1 MSTIT
6 LLCIALAGVIMLLL
20 LVIKAKVQPFVAL
33 LLVSLLVALAAGI
46 PAGEVGK
53 VMIAGMGGVL
63 GSVTIIIGLGAM
75 LGRMIEHSGG
85 AESLANYFSRKLGDK
100 RTIAALTLAA
110 FFLGIP
116 VFFDVGFIILAP
128 IIYGF
133 AKVAK
138 ISPLKFG
145 LPVAGIMLTVH
156 VAVPPHP
163 GPVAA
168 AGLLHADIGWLT
180 IIGIAISIPV
190 GIVGYFAAKIINK
203 RQYAMSVEVLEQMQ
217 LAPAS
222 EEGATKLSDKINPPG
237 VALVTSLIV
246 IPIAIIMAGTVS
258 ATLMP
263 PSHPL
268 LGTLQL
274 IGSPMVALMIALV
287 LAFQSS
293 TNLASA
299 YGVSVSGTMLIDT
312 LLLALLARAQWAR
325 ARWWVLPCC
334 FFIILVDIGFLI
346 ANGAKFFHGAWFPI
360 ALGLLVFTMMR
371 TWRRGRELL
380 REEVRKD
387 GIQLDVFLPGLML
400 APPVRVPGTAVFLT
414 ADSGVVP
421 HALLHNLKHNKV
433 LHEHN
438 AFLTVETLNVP
449 YAPKDRRMKIDS
461 ISGDD
466 FYRVIIRYGFMET
479 PDVPVALM
487 RSCDQGELTFNPM
500 DTTYFVSRESIVAG
514 RHRGMPIWRDKL
526 FAFLHR
532 NAAPATNFFRIPGN
546 RLVELGAQ
554 VEI

>member
-20 LVIKAKVQPFVAL
+20 LVIKEKVQPFVAL

-222 EEGATKLSDKINPPG
+222 EEGATKL
-237 VALVTSLIV
+237 
-246 IPIAIIMAGTVS
+246 
-258 ATLMP
+258 
-263 PSHPL
+263 
-268 LGTLQL
+268 QL

-287 LAFQSS
+287 LAFW
-293 TNLASA
+293 
-299 YGVSVSGTMLIDT
+299 
-312 LLLALLARAQWAR
+312 LLALRRGWSLQHTSDIMGSALPTAAVVILVTGAGGVFGKVLVESGVGKALANMLQMID
-325 ARWWVLPCC
+325 LPLLPAA
-334 FFIILVDIGFLI
+334 FIISLALRASQGSATVAILTTGGLLSEAVMGLNPIQCVLVTLAACFGGLGASHINDSGFWIVTKYLGLSVADGLKTWTVLTTILGFTGFLI
-346 ANGAKFFHGAWFPI
+346 TWCVW
-360 ALGLLVFTMMR
+360 LV
-371 TWRRGRELL
+371 
-380 REEVRKD
+380 
-387 GIQLDVFLPGLML
+387 I
-400 APPVRVPGTAVFLT
+400 
-414 ADSGVVP
+414 
-421 HALLHNLKHNKV
+421 
-433 LHEHN
+433 
-438 AFLTVETLNVP
+438 
-449 YAPKDRRMKIDS
+449 
-461 ISGDD
+461 
-466 FYRVIIRYGFMET
+466 
-479 PDVPVALM
+479 
-487 RSCDQGELTFNPM
+487 
-500 DTTYFVSRESIVAG
+500 
-514 RHRGMPIWRDKL
+514 
-526 FAFLHR
+526 
-532 NAAPATNFFRIPGN
+532 
-546 RLVELGAQ
+546 
-554 VEI
+554 

>member
-190 GIVGYFAAKIINK
+190 GVVGYFAAKIINK

-287 LAFQSS
+287 LAFW
-293 TNLASA
+293 
-299 YGVSVSGTMLIDT
+299 
-312 LLLALLARAQWAR
+312 LLALRRGWSLQHTSDIMGSALPTAAVVILVTGAGGVFGKVLVESGVGKVLANMLQMID
-325 ARWWVLPCC
+325 LPLLPAA
-334 FFIILVDIGFLI
+334 FIISLALRASQGSATVAILTTGGLLSEAVMGLNPIQCVLVTLAACFGGLGASHINDSGFWIVTKYLGLSVADGLKTWTVLTTILGFTGFLI
-346 ANGAKFFHGAWFPI
+346 
-360 ALGLLVFTMMR
+360 
-371 TWRRGRELL
+371 TWC
-380 REEVRKD
+380 VW
-387 GIQLDVFLPGLML
+387 
-400 APPVRVPGTAVFLT
+400 AV
-414 ADSGVVP
+414 
-421 HALLHNLKHNKV
+421 
-433 LHEHN
+433 
-438 AFLTVETLNVP
+438 
-449 YAPKDRRMKIDS
+449 I
-461 ISGDD
+461 
-466 FYRVIIRYGFMET
+466 
-479 PDVPVALM
+479 
-487 RSCDQGELTFNPM
+487 
-500 DTTYFVSRESIVAG
+500 
-514 RHRGMPIWRDKL
+514 
-526 FAFLHR
+526 
-532 NAAPATNFFRIPGN
+532 
-546 RLVELGAQ
+546 
-554 VEI
+554 

>member
-190 GIVGYFAAKIINK
+190 GVVGYFAAKIINK

-287 LAFQSS
+287 LAFW
-293 TNLASA
+293 
-299 YGVSVSGTMLIDT
+299 
-312 LLLALLARAQWAR
+312 LLALRRGWSLQHTSDIMGSALPTAAVVILVTGAGGVFGKVLVESGVGKALANMLQMID
-325 ARWWVLPCC
+325 LPLLPAA
-334 FFIILVDIGFLI
+334 FIISLALRASQGSATVAILTTGGLLSEAVMGLNPIQCVLVTLAACFGGLGAPHINDSGFWIVTKYLGLSVADGLKTWTVLTTILGFTGFLI
-346 ANGAKFFHGAWFPI
+346 
-360 ALGLLVFTMMR
+360 
-371 TWRRGRELL
+371 TWC
-380 REEVRKD
+380 VW
-387 GIQLDVFLPGLML
+387 
-400 APPVRVPGTAVFLT
+400 AV
-414 ADSGVVP
+414 
-421 HALLHNLKHNKV
+421 
-433 LHEHN
+433 
-438 AFLTVETLNVP
+438 
-449 YAPKDRRMKIDS
+449 I
-461 ISGDD
+461 
-466 FYRVIIRYGFMET
+466 
-479 PDVPVALM
+479 
-487 RSCDQGELTFNPM
+487 
-500 DTTYFVSRESIVAG
+500 
-514 RHRGMPIWRDKL
+514 
-526 FAFLHR
+526 
-532 NAAPATNFFRIPGN
+532 
-546 RLVELGAQ
+546 
-554 VEI
+554 

>member
-222 EEGATKLSDKINPPG
+222 EGNATKLSDKINPPG

-263 PSHPL
+263 ASHPL

-274 IGSPMVALMIALV
+274 LGSPMVALMIALV
-287 LAFQSS
+287 LAFW
-293 TNLASA
+293 
-299 YGVSVSGTMLIDT
+299 
-312 LLLALLARAQWAR
+312 LLALRRGWSLQHTSDIMGSALPTAAVVILVTGAGGVFGKVLVESGVGKALANMLQMID
-325 ARWWVLPCC
+325 LPLLPAA
-334 FFIILVDIGFLI
+334 FIISLALRASQGSATVAILTTGGLLSEAVVGLNPIQCVLVTLAACFGGLGASHINDSGFWIVTKYLGLSVADGLKTWTVLTTILSFTGFLI
-346 ANGAKFFHGAWFPI
+346 
-360 ALGLLVFTMMR
+360 
-371 TWRRGRELL
+371 TWC
-380 REEVRKD
+380 VW
-387 GIQLDVFLPGLML
+387 
-400 APPVRVPGTAVFLT
+400 AV
-414 ADSGVVP
+414 
-421 HALLHNLKHNKV
+421 
-433 LHEHN
+433 
-438 AFLTVETLNVP
+438 
-449 YAPKDRRMKIDS
+449 I
-461 ISGDD
+461 
-466 FYRVIIRYGFMET
+466 
-479 PDVPVALM
+479 
-487 RSCDQGELTFNPM
+487 
-500 DTTYFVSRESIVAG
+500 
-514 RHRGMPIWRDKL
+514 
-526 FAFLHR
+526 
-532 NAAPATNFFRIPGN
+532 
-546 RLVELGAQ
+546 
-554 VEI
+554 

>member
-287 LAFQSS
+287 LAFW
-293 TNLASA
+293 
-299 YGVSVSGTMLIDT
+299 
-312 LLLALLARAQWAR
+312 LLALRRGWSLQHTSDIMGSALPTAAVVILVTGAGGVFGKVLVESGVGKALANMLQMID
-325 ARWWVLPCC
+325 LPLLPAA
-334 FFIILVDIGFLI
+334 FIISLALRASQGSATVAILTTGGLLSEAVMGLNPIQCVSVTLAACFGGLGASHINDSGFWIVTKYLGLSVADGLKTWTVLTTILGFTGFLI
-346 ANGAKFFHGAWFPI
+346 
-360 ALGLLVFTMMR
+360 
-371 TWRRGRELL
+371 TWC
-380 REEVRKD
+380 VW
-387 GIQLDVFLPGLML
+387 
-400 APPVRVPGTAVFLT
+400 AV
-414 ADSGVVP
+414 
-421 HALLHNLKHNKV
+421 
-433 LHEHN
+433 
-438 AFLTVETLNVP
+438 
-449 YAPKDRRMKIDS
+449 I
-461 ISGDD
+461 
-466 FYRVIIRYGFMET
+466 
-479 PDVPVALM
+479 
-487 RSCDQGELTFNPM
+487 
-500 DTTYFVSRESIVAG
+500 
-514 RHRGMPIWRDKL
+514 
-526 FAFLHR
+526 
-532 NAAPATNFFRIPGN
+532 
-546 RLVELGAQ
+546 
-554 VEI
+554 

>member
-190 GIVGYFAAKIINK
+190 GVVGYFAAKIINK

-287 LAFQSS
+287 LAFW
-293 TNLASA
+293 
-299 YGVSVSGTMLIDT
+299 
-312 LLLALLARAQWAR
+312 LLALRRGWSLQHTSDIMGSALPTAAVVILVTGAGGVFGKVLVESGVGKALANMLQMID
-325 ARWWVLPCC
+325 LPLLPAA
-334 FFIILVDIGFLI
+334 FIISLALRASQGSATVAILTTGGLLSEAVMGLNPIQCVLVTPAACFGGLGASHINDSGFWIVTKYLGLSVADGLKTWTVLTTILGFTGFLI
-346 ANGAKFFHGAWFPI
+346 
-360 ALGLLVFTMMR
+360 
-371 TWRRGRELL
+371 TWC
-380 REEVRKD
+380 VW
-387 GIQLDVFLPGLML
+387 
-400 APPVRVPGTAVFLT
+400 AV
-414 ADSGVVP
+414 
-421 HALLHNLKHNKV
+421 
-433 LHEHN
+433 
-438 AFLTVETLNVP
+438 
-449 YAPKDRRMKIDS
+449 I
-461 ISGDD
+461 
-466 FYRVIIRYGFMET
+466 
-479 PDVPVALM
+479 
-487 RSCDQGELTFNPM
+487 
-500 DTTYFVSRESIVAG
+500 
-514 RHRGMPIWRDKL
+514 
-526 FAFLHR
+526 
-532 NAAPATNFFRIPGN
+532 
-546 RLVELGAQ
+546 
-554 VEI
+554 

>member
-163 GPVAA
+163 SPVAA

-222 EEGATKLSDKINPPG
+222 EEGATKLSDKINPSG
-237 VALVTSLIV
+237 VGKALANMLQMIDLPLLPAAFIISLALRASQGSATVAILTTGGLLSEAVMGLNPIQCVLVTLAACFGGLGASHINDSGFWIV
-246 IPIAIIMAGTVS
+246 TKYLGLSVADGLKTWTVL
-258 ATLMP
+258 TTI
-263 PSHPL
+263 
-268 LGTLQL
+268 LGFT
-274 IGSPMVALMIALV
+274 
-287 LAFQSS
+287 
-293 TNLASA
+293 
-299 YGVSVSGTMLIDT
+299 
-312 LLLALLARAQWAR
+312 
-325 ARWWVLPCC
+325 
-334 FFIILVDIGFLI
+334 GFLI
-346 ANGAKFFHGAWFPI
+346 TWCVW
-360 ALGLLVFTMMR
+360 LV
-371 TWRRGRELL
+371 
-380 REEVRKD
+380 
-387 GIQLDVFLPGLML
+387 I
-400 APPVRVPGTAVFLT
+400 
-414 ADSGVVP
+414 
-421 HALLHNLKHNKV
+421 
-433 LHEHN
+433 
-438 AFLTVETLNVP
+438 
-449 YAPKDRRMKIDS
+449 
-461 ISGDD
+461 
-466 FYRVIIRYGFMET
+466 
-479 PDVPVALM
+479 
-487 RSCDQGELTFNPM
+487 
-500 DTTYFVSRESIVAG
+500 
-514 RHRGMPIWRDKL
+514 
-526 FAFLHR
+526 
-532 NAAPATNFFRIPGN
+532 
-546 RLVELGAQ
+546 
-554 VEI
+554 

>member
-190 GIVGYFAAKIINK
+190 GIVGYFAAKIINT

-287 LAFQSS
+287 LAFW
-293 TNLASA
+293 
-299 YGVSVSGTMLIDT
+299 
-312 LLLALLARAQWAR
+312 LLALRRGWSLQHTSDIMGSALPTAAVVILVTGAGGVFGKVLVKSGVGKALANMLQMID
-325 ARWWVLPCC
+325 LPLLPAA
-334 FFIILVDIGFLI
+334 FIISLALRASQGSATVAILTTGGLLSEAVMGLNPIQCVLVTLAACFGGLGASHINDSGFWIVTKYLGLSVADGLKTWTVLTTILGFTGFLI
-346 ANGAKFFHGAWFPI
+346 
-360 ALGLLVFTMMR
+360 
-371 TWRRGRELL
+371 TWC
-380 REEVRKD
+380 VW
-387 GIQLDVFLPGLML
+387 
-400 APPVRVPGTAVFLT
+400 AV
-414 ADSGVVP
+414 
-421 HALLHNLKHNKV
+421 
-433 LHEHN
+433 
-438 AFLTVETLNVP
+438 
-449 YAPKDRRMKIDS
+449 I
-461 ISGDD
+461 
-466 FYRVIIRYGFMET
+466 
-479 PDVPVALM
+479 
-487 RSCDQGELTFNPM
+487 
-500 DTTYFVSRESIVAG
+500 
-514 RHRGMPIWRDKL
+514 
-526 FAFLHR
+526 
-532 NAAPATNFFRIPGN
+532 
-546 RLVELGAQ
+546 
-554 VEI
+554 

>member
-190 GIVGYFAAKIINK
+190 GIVGYFAAKIINT

-287 LAFQSS
+287 LAFW
-293 TNLASA
+293 
-299 YGVSVSGTMLIDT
+299 
-312 LLLALLARAQWAR
+312 LLALRRGWSLQHTSDIMGSALPTAAVVILVTGAGGVFGKVLVESGVGKTLANMLQMID
-325 ARWWVLPCC
+325 LPLLPAA
-334 FFIILVDIGFLI
+334 FIISLALRASQGSATVAILTTGGLLSEAVMGLNPIQCVLVTLAACFGGLGASHINDSGFWIVTKYLGLSVADGLKTWTVLTTILGFTGFLI
-346 ANGAKFFHGAWFPI
+346 
-360 ALGLLVFTMMR
+360 
-371 TWRRGRELL
+371 TWC
-380 REEVRKD
+380 VW
-387 GIQLDVFLPGLML
+387 
-400 APPVRVPGTAVFLT
+400 AV
-414 ADSGVVP
+414 
-421 HALLHNLKHNKV
+421 
-433 LHEHN
+433 
-438 AFLTVETLNVP
+438 
-449 YAPKDRRMKIDS
+449 I
-461 ISGDD
+461 
-466 FYRVIIRYGFMET
+466 
-479 PDVPVALM
+479 
-487 RSCDQGELTFNPM
+487 
-500 DTTYFVSRESIVAG
+500 
-514 RHRGMPIWRDKL
+514 
-526 FAFLHR
+526 
-532 NAAPATNFFRIPGN
+532 
-546 RLVELGAQ
+546 
-554 VEI
+554 

>member
-263 PSHPL
+263 PSHPPAWYATVDRLTNGSSNDCAGAGILVIGFTSRLELTTHQRHYGLCPSHCGGSDFGYWCWRVFGKVLVESGVGKALANMLQMIDLPL
-268 LGTLQL
+268 L
-274 IGSPMVALMIALV
+274 PA
-287 LAFQSS
+287 AFIIS
-293 TNLASA
+293 
-299 YGVSVSGTMLIDT
+299 
-312 LLLALLARAQWAR
+312 LALRASQGSATVAILTTGGLLSEAVMGLNPIQCVLVTLAACFGGLGASHINDSGFWIVTKYLGLSVADGLKT
-325 ARWWVLPCC
+325 WTVLTT
-334 FFIILVDIGFLI
+334 ILGFTGFLI
-346 ANGAKFFHGAWFPI
+346 TWCVW
-360 ALGLLVFTMMR
+360 LV
-371 TWRRGRELL
+371 
-380 REEVRKD
+380 
-387 GIQLDVFLPGLML
+387 I
-400 APPVRVPGTAVFLT
+400 
-414 ADSGVVP
+414 
-421 HALLHNLKHNKV
+421 
-433 LHEHN
+433 
-438 AFLTVETLNVP
+438 
-449 YAPKDRRMKIDS
+449 
-461 ISGDD
+461 
-466 FYRVIIRYGFMET
+466 
-479 PDVPVALM
+479 
-487 RSCDQGELTFNPM
+487 
-500 DTTYFVSRESIVAG
+500 
-514 RHRGMPIWRDKL
+514 
-526 FAFLHR
+526 
-532 NAAPATNFFRIPGN
+532 
-546 RLVELGAQ
+546 
-554 VEI
+554 

>member
-222 EEGATKLSDKINPPG
+222 EGNATKLSDKINPPG

-263 PSHPL
+263 ASHPL

-274 IGSPMVALMIALV
+274 LGSPMVALMIALV
-287 LAFQSS
+287 LAFW
-293 TNLASA
+293 
-299 YGVSVSGTMLIDT
+299 
-312 LLLALLARAQWAR
+312 LLALRRGWSLQHTSDIMGSALPTAAVVILVTGAGGVFGKVLVESGVGKALANMLQMID
-325 ARWWVLPCC
+325 LPLLPAA
-334 FFIILVDIGFLI
+334 FIISLALRASQGSATVAILTTGGLLSEAVVGLNPIQCVQVTLAACFGGLGASHINDSGFWIVTKYLGLSVADGLKTWTVLTTILGFTGFLI
-346 ANGAKFFHGAWFPI
+346 
-360 ALGLLVFTMMR
+360 
-371 TWRRGRELL
+371 TWC
-380 REEVRKD
+380 VW
-387 GIQLDVFLPGLML
+387 
-400 APPVRVPGTAVFLT
+400 AV
-414 ADSGVVP
+414 
-421 HALLHNLKHNKV
+421 
-433 LHEHN
+433 
-438 AFLTVETLNVP
+438 
-449 YAPKDRRMKIDS
+449 I
-461 ISGDD
+461 
-466 FYRVIIRYGFMET
+466 
-479 PDVPVALM
+479 
-487 RSCDQGELTFNPM
+487 
-500 DTTYFVSRESIVAG
+500 
-514 RHRGMPIWRDKL
+514 
-526 FAFLHR
+526 
-532 NAAPATNFFRIPGN
+532 
-546 RLVELGAQ
+546 
-554 VEI
+554 

>member
-287 LAFQSS
+287 LAFW
-293 TNLASA
+293 
-299 YGVSVSGTMLIDT
+299 
-312 LLLALLARAQWAR
+312 LLALRRGWSLQHTSDIMGSALPTAAVVILVTGAGGVFGKVLVESGVGKALANMLQMID
-325 ARWWVLPCC
+325 LPLLPAA
-334 FFIILVDIGFLI
+334 FIISLALRASQGSATVAILTTGGLLSEAVMGLNPIQCVLVTLAACFGGLGASHINDSVFWIVTKYLGLSVADGLKTWTVLTTILGFTGFLI
-346 ANGAKFFHGAWFPI
+346 TWCVW
-360 ALGLLVFTMMR
+360 LV
-371 TWRRGRELL
+371 
-380 REEVRKD
+380 
-387 GIQLDVFLPGLML
+387 I
-400 APPVRVPGTAVFLT
+400 
-414 ADSGVVP
+414 
-421 HALLHNLKHNKV
+421 
-433 LHEHN
+433 
-438 AFLTVETLNVP
+438 
-449 YAPKDRRMKIDS
+449 
-461 ISGDD
+461 
-466 FYRVIIRYGFMET
+466 
-479 PDVPVALM
+479 
-487 RSCDQGELTFNPM
+487 
-500 DTTYFVSRESIVAG
+500 
-514 RHRGMPIWRDKL
+514 
-526 FAFLHR
+526 
-532 NAAPATNFFRIPGN
+532 
-546 RLVELGAQ
+546 
-554 VEI
+554 

>member
-1 MSTIT
+1 
-6 LLCIALAGVIMLLL
+6 MLLL

-53 VMIAGMGGVL
+53 VMIAGIGGVL

-190 GIVGYFAAKIINK
+190 GVVGYFAAKIINK

-287 LAFQSS
+287 LAFW
-293 TNLASA
+293 
-299 YGVSVSGTMLIDT
+299 
-312 LLLALLARAQWAR
+312 LLALRRGWSLQHTSDIMGSALPTAAVVILVTGAGGVFDKVLVESGVGKALANMLQMID
-325 ARWWVLPCC
+325 LPLLPAA
-334 FFIILVDIGFLI
+334 FIISLALRASQGSATVAILTTGGLLSEAVMGLNPIQCVLVTLAACFGGLGASHINDSGFWIVTKYLGLSVADGLKTWTVLTTILGFTGFLI
-346 ANGAKFFHGAWFPI
+346 
-360 ALGLLVFTMMR
+360 
-371 TWRRGRELL
+371 TWC
-380 REEVRKD
+380 VW
-387 GIQLDVFLPGLML
+387 
-400 APPVRVPGTAVFLT
+400 AV
-414 ADSGVVP
+414 
-421 HALLHNLKHNKV
+421 
-433 LHEHN
+433 
-438 AFLTVETLNVP
+438 
-449 YAPKDRRMKIDS
+449 I
-461 ISGDD
+461 
-466 FYRVIIRYGFMET
+466 
-479 PDVPVALM
+479 
-487 RSCDQGELTFNPM
+487 
-500 DTTYFVSRESIVAG
+500 
-514 RHRGMPIWRDKL
+514 
-526 FAFLHR
+526 
-532 NAAPATNFFRIPGN
+532 
-546 RLVELGAQ
+546 
-554 VEI
+554 

>member
-6 LLCIALAGVIMLLL
+6 LLYIALAGVIMLLL

-116 VFFDVGFIILAP
+116 VFFDVSFIILAP

-163 GPVAA
+163 GPVAT

-246 IPIAIIMAGTVS
+246 IPIAIIMTGTVS

-263 PSHPL
+263 PSHPC
-268 LGTLQL
+268 
-274 IGSPMVALMIALV
+274 LV
-287 LAFQSS
+287 
-293 TNLASA
+293 
-299 YGVSVSGTMLIDT
+299 
-312 LLLALLARAQWAR
+312 
-325 ARWWVLPCC
+325 
-334 FFIILVDIGFLI
+334 
-346 ANGAKFFHGAWFPI
+346 
-360 ALGLLVFTMMR
+360 
-371 TWRRGRELL
+371 
-380 REEVRKD
+380 
-387 GIQLDVFLPGLML
+387 
-400 APPVRVPGTAVFLT
+400 
-414 ADSGVVP
+414 
-421 HALLHNLKHNKV
+421 
-433 LHEHN
+433 
-438 AFLTVETLNVP
+438 
-449 YAPKDRRMKIDS
+449 
-461 ISGDD
+461 
-466 FYRVIIRYGFMET
+466 RY
-479 PDVPVALM
+479 
-487 RSCDQGELTFNPM
+487 S
-500 DTTYFVSRESIVAG
+500 
-514 RHRGMPIWRDKL
+514 
-526 FAFLHR
+526 
-532 NAAPATNFFRIPGN
+532 
-546 RLVELGAQ
+546 
-554 VEI
+554 